1 MQSLHEQ
8 LKQVNEKLQQLLK
21 QQQSLQKEN
30 NTLRA
35 TIKELKNS
43 IDSKNQTLEELGQ
56 QKMVKQLN
64 NGNLNESDK
73 KELEKKL
80 NQYIREIDR
89 CIAMLND

>member
-8 LKQVNEKLQQLLK
+8 LKHVNEKLQQLLK
-21 QQQSLQKEN
+21 QQQSLRKEN

-43 IDSKNQTLEELGQ
+43 IESKNQTLEELGQ

-64 NGNLNESDK
+64 NGNLNEADK

>member
-1 MQSLHEQ
+1 MQPLQQQ
-8 LKQVNEKLQQLLK
+8 LKQVNDKLQQLLK

-30 NTLRA
+30 GTLKA
-35 TIKELKNS
+35 TIKELKHS
-43 IDSKNQTLEELGQ
+43 IESKNQTLEELGQ

-64 NGNLNESDK
+64 NGNLNEAEK

-80 NQYIREIDR
+80 SQYIREIDR

>member
-1 MQSLHEQ
+1 MQSLHQQ
-8 LKQVNEKLQQLLK
+8 LKQVNDKLQQLLK
-21 QQQSLQKEN
+21 HQQSLQKEN
-30 NTLRA
+30 SNLKS

-64 NGNLNESDK
+64 NGNLNDTEK

>member
-1 MQSLHEQ
+1 MQPLQQQ
-8 LKQVNEKLQQLLK
+8 LKQVNDKLQQLLK
-21 QQQSLQKEN
+21 HQQSLQKEN
-30 NTLRA
+30 SNLKA

-64 NGNLNESDK
+64 NANLNDGEK

>member
-30 NTLRA
+30 NTLRT

-64 NGNLNESDK
+64 NGNLNEADK